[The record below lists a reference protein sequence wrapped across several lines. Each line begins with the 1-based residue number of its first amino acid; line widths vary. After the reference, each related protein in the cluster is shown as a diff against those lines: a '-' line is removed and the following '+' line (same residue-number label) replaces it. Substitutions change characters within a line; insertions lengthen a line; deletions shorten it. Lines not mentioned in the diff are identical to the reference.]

1 MRERRSKSK
10 KAENMIYTEEHHIAL
25 GQAIKTESGEYA
37 LRVKKDQNYDVI
49 PMGKLMAQI
58 VQLAD
63 ATA

>member
-1 MRERRSKSK
+1 MKKNGSK
-10 KAENMIYTEEHHIAL
+10 KANNMVYTEDHHIAL

-37 LRVKKDQNYDVI
+37 LRVKKDSNYDVI
-49 PMGKLMAQI
+49 SMGKLMAQI